1 MVLAIA
7 CGIATSMIAITLY
20 HARAGNPIPWKSDEL
35 YAVMLDT
42 RDDSP
47 DFVDARRPEAPPP
60 RLTYRDAVALYESKI
75 PTRATYFFASG
86 HLLTPA
92 RSGLKPFNVS
102 SRVTTADFFP
112 MFDVPFQY
120 GSAWTRAADEAPEPV
135 IVISRY
141 LNGKVFGGGNNVGKT
156 LNLDGKDFRIVGIL
170 DAWQPQPRFYDTGY
184 GGFGGMEIPEE
195 VFVPFGWTRPM
206 TIRTR
211 GGVNCVSRNAKVGSY
226 EGFFTEDCVWLNYWV
241 ELPDRQALD
250 RFQSYVD
257 AYANEQRKVGR
268 FPRKKN
274 NNPVLNVEEWLKFQ
288 DVVGDDSRMQVALG
302 GMFLLV
308 CVLNTLGLMLAKFL
322 SAAPI
327 SGLRRALGATRADIV
342 RQHLTEV
349 IVVGL
354 IGGAVGLL
362 FTYIGLEG
370 VRSLMAEQFLQDDH
384 PDRVAR
390 LRALSQLDLPML
402 MVATGLSVFAGVLA
416 GLYPSWRI
424 GKLAPST
431 FLKS

>member
-1 MVLAIA
+1 
-7 CGIATSMIAITLY
+7 
-20 HARAGNPIPWKSDEL
+20 
-35 YAVMLDT
+35 
-42 RDDSP
+42 
-47 DFVDARRPEAPPP
+47 
-60 RLTYRDAVALYESKI
+60 
-75 PTRATYFFASG
+75 
-86 HLLTPA
+86 
-92 RSGLKPFNVS
+92 
-102 SRVTTADFFP
+102 
-112 MFDVPFQY
+112 MFDVPFEY

-135 IVISRY
+135 VVISRY

-156 LNLDGKDFRIVGIL
+156 LTLDGKDFRIVGIM

-184 GGFGGMEIPEE
+184 GGFGGTEIAED
-195 VFVPFGWTRPM
+195 VFVPFGWTQAM
-206 TIRTR
+206 SIRTR
-211 GGVNCVSRNAKVGSY
+211 GGVNCVSRNAKVGSFDA
-226 EGFFTEDCVWLNYWV
+226 FFTQDCVWLTYWV

-250 RFQSYVD
+250 RFKSFVD
-257 AYANEQRKVGR
+257 AHANEQRKLGR

-274 NNPVLNVEEWLKFQ
+274 NNPVLNVEEWLKFA

-322 SAAPI
+322 SAAPV

-349 IVVGL
+349 VVVGL

-362 FTYIGLEG
+362 FTYVGLEG
-370 VRSLMAEQFLQDDH
+370 VRSLMADSFLQDDH
-384 PDRVAR
+384 PDRIAR

-402 MVATGLSVFAGVLA
+402 IIATGLSLLAGVLA

-424 GKLAPST
+424 GKLSPST